1 MQNLTLSSTIIIS
14 VRDQKLTRHYTLC
27 IVLKHHNMKFNQG
40 KYTWFYL
47 LKYFHT
53 KSEKEKYLP

>member
-53 KSEKEKYLP
+53 KSEK